1 MKSPQGKRQMEFPK
15 YHLTEARSGLTQNN
29 QPQEAKNIGGVDGEN
44 NPEAPTDLQPS
55 EWNGKYDVKFTRL
68 MPGEVPN
75 RDNDWFELS
84 NLGDEVANLT
94 GWTIERIRSTTP
106 WISTF
111 NELVIPAGG
120 SIVLTEN
127 TDNLFLDGGIS
138 AIDGNVVMNNMPWL
152 VDSGSALQLK
162 SPDGTVVDAVVY
174 WRRRC

>member
-1 MKSPQGKRQMEFPK
+1 
-15 YHLTEARSGLTQNN
+15 
-29 QPQEAKNIGGVDGEN
+29 
-44 NPEAPTDLQPS
+44 
-55 EWNGKYDVKFTRL
+55 

-75 RDNDWFELS
+75 RDNDWFELT
-84 NLGDEVANLT
+84 NTGDEEISLT

-120 SIVLTEN
+120 SVVLTEN
-127 TDNLFLDGGIS
+127 PNNLLSDGGII
-138 AIDGNVVMNNMPWL
+138 AMDGNVVMNNMPWL

-174 WRRRC
+174 GGGDAEIEGWNGARFQYLEMGLLD